1 MADDRRLHELAERLS
16 KRLLI
21 EGAHCAVVESCTGG
35 WLAKVLT
42 DIPGS
47 SDWFDCGWV
56 TYSNAAKRRL
66 GVSTEALRHG
76 AVSEP
81 VVREMVRGALER
93 SSADRAVAISGVAG
107 PGGGSI
113 DKPVGTVCI
122 AWGTRDGRL
131 QCTTRQLDGDREAV
145 RRQAVAIALE
155 GLLDT

>member
-1 MADDRRLHELAERLS
+1 MTDDRRLAGLAERLA

-21 EGAHCAVVESCTGG
+21 DGERCAVVESCTGG

-47 SDWFDCGWV
+47 SDWFECGWV
-56 TYSNAAKRRL
+56 TYSNAAKRRI

-81 VVREMVRGALER
+81 VVREMALGALEQ
-93 SSADRAVAISGVAG
+93 SGADRAVAVSGIAG

-113 DKPVGTVCI
+113 DKPVGTVCF
-122 AWGTRDGRL
+122 AWATREGYL
-131 QCTTRQLDGDREAV
+131 QCATRQLDGDREAV
-145 RRQAVAIALE
+145 RRAAVAVALE
-155 GLLDT
+155 GLLDS